1 MDQAPKD
8 RFSVAWPP
16 RGGIIHRVISGIIL
30 KPYFNAGAREKMAK
44 KRKGKPKDEG
54 PDIGET
60 QDMNLDDFEE
70 VESAE
75 DAAAEV
81 MGAEDFEAI
90 DDGPTA
96 PDTLELETELPTDIA
111 GEAVPEEAEE
121 PEVEKPKKKSKFPKR
136 TKTRIGKGK
145 KKKKGDEEKKK
156 DKTVAKIDKKKIRMK
171 GKPDIGATGP
181 KPFPV
186 ICIECYEEFIADPG
200 RDAKVIHCPEC
211 DHPAKMPE
219 EEFLEKWTIYKR
231 AERNRLIGAI
241 VSFTFMAILA
251 VIWVLL
257 LAKPENAKKGAL
269 NMVFPAFMLISF
281 MVGVFFAIIYERG
294 RHEAYF

>member
-1 MDQAPKD
+1 
-8 RFSVAWPP
+8 
-16 RGGIIHRVISGIIL
+16 
-30 KPYFNAGAREKMAK
+30 MAK
-44 KRKGKPKDEG
+44 KRKGKPQDKK

-70 VESAE
+70 VESAT
-75 DAAAEV
+75 DAAAEI
-81 MGAEDFEAI
+81 MGAEDFEPI

-96 PDTLELETELPTDIA
+96 PDTLELETELPTDVA
-111 GEAVPEEAEE
+111 GEAVEE
-121 PEVEKPKKKSKFPKR
+121 PEEKKPKKKTKFPKR
-136 TKTRIGKGK
+136 SKTRIGKG

-181 KPFPV
+181 RPFPI
-186 ICIECYEEFIADPG
+186 ICIECYEEFIIDPG
-200 RDAKVIHCPEC
+200 RDTKVVHCPEC

-231 AERNRLIGAI
+231 SERNRLIGAV
-241 VSFTFMAILA
+241 VSFAFMAVLG

-281 MVGVFFAIIYERG
+281 MVGVFFSIIYERG